1 MWLVLVGFGLCSVS
15 NFWCPKKPALL
26 LLHDDAKHL
35 YLNTSRKNIAIKK
48 SLTLFTLFFIVWA
61 TFAVSLTICVAV
73 AFSSSFK
80 GFKATT
86 SAGECC
92 VRQKTELVFL
102 AGFHLMLGPFY
113 SEVTC
118 LS

>member
-1 MWLVLVGFGLCSVS
+1 MWLVLVLVGFGFCSVP

-26 LLHDDAKHL
+26 LFHDDAKHL
-35 YLNTSRKNIAIKK
+35 YLNTSRKNIAIKT

-61 TFAVSLTICVAV
+61 TFAVSLTFRVAV

-80 GFKATT
+80 GFKATS

-92 VRQKTELVFL
+92 VRQKNRVSIFGKLLFNAGTFL
-102 AGFHLMLGPFY
+102 Q
-113 SEVTC
+113 
-118 LS
+118 